1 MLKWFWPALTW
12 TAALTSLALW
22 FGVDRVEADISERT
36 AQALSPYVWAGFD
49 VDGRDVVLKGVAPDP
64 EAQKAAVQAVGQ
76 LRGVGDFSDLTTV
89 LAAVTPYV
97 FKLGLTGE
105 GIVLSGFIPD
115 NAMREQIMSSAEAL
129 GTGILVDDQMALARG
144 AQPEFEQRVLFAID
158 LARGLIDAEIE
169 ISEASLSVRGKA
181 KDDQALEALNA
192 KLRAPLP
199 FGIALAHK
207 EITKS

>member
-36 AQALSPYVWAGFD
+36 ALALSPYVWAGFD

-97 FKLGLTGE
+97 FKLSLTGE
-105 GIVLSGFIPD
+105 GVVLSGFIPD
-115 NAMREQIMSSAEAL
+115 NAMREPIMSSAEAL

-158 LARGLIDAEIE
+158 LARGLTDAEIE

-199 FGIALAHK
+199 FGIALAHE

>member
-36 AQALSPYVWAGFD
+36 VQALSPYVWAGFD

-97 FKLGLTGE
+97 FKLSLTGE

-115 NAMREQIMSSAEAL
+115 NVMREPIMSSAEAL

-158 LARGLIDAEIE
+158 LARGLTDAEIE

-199 FGIALAHK
+199 FGIALAHE

>member
-97 FKLGLTGE
+97 FKLSLTGE

-115 NAMREQIMSSAEAL
+115 NAMREPIMSSAEAL

-158 LARGLIDAEIE
+158 LARGLTDAEIE

-199 FGIALAHK
+199 FGIALAHE